1 MNGFSLYCRTSIFWR
16 WLARFLSYCGSMKS
30 NCLKFSIVTISPIVS
45 NCRDKLCKSVVYFEK
60 VKQIRPNTNE
70 GKLQWKCN
78 FQKIGSNEGDHS
90 REMGADYVN
99 RTHWGDCAVFIPRK
113 SKPLVMMMMM
123 AQWCQKCDGYERD
136 HEIDNMIP
144 TICLWFWCTFASPL
158 LIFFRFRA
166 HILIVTMIFL
176 LLAIVFLGGRVGSE
190 TFTVGYLAGVISYH
204 VYLTCKC
211 QIGNIT
217 N

>member
-1 MNGFSLYCRTSIFWR
+1 MNGFSLYCRTSIFWW

-30 NCLKFSIVTISPIVS
+30 NYLKFSIVTISPIVS
-45 NCRDKLCKSVVYFEK
+45 NCRELCKSVVYFEK

-99 RTHWGDCAVFIPRK
+99 RTHWGDCAVFITRK
-113 SKPLVMMMMM
+113 SKPLMMMM
-123 AQWCQKCDGYERD
+123 AQWCRKCDDIKGYECD

-144 TICLWFWCTFASPL
+144 IICLWFWCTFASPL
-158 LIFFRFRA
+158 LGFDFLLFQSPHFDCNNDFPSVGDCIPWWSCRFRNI
-166 HILIVTMIFL
+166 HRGLPCRCRIILCL
-176 LLAIVFLGGRVGSE
+176 
-190 TFTVGYLAGVISYH
+190 SYM
-204 VYLTCKC
+204 
-211 QIGNIT
+211 
-217 N
+217 